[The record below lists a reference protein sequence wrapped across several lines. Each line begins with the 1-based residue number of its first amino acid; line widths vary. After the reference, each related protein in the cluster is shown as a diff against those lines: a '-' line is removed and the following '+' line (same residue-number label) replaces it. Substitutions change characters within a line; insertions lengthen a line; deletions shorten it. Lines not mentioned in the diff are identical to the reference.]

1 MLDGDLGQGFHD
13 SDIEVKF
20 LDLQLKAWEVSR
32 RQNILKFT
40 KITIR
45 SLCTPYSFYLKG
57 NIGGSESAAR
67 GARVDCDR

>member
-20 LDLQLKAWEVSR
+20 LDLQLKALESR

-40 KITIR
+40 KSTIR
-45 SLCTPYSFYLKG
+45 SLCTPYSSYLKG

-67 GARVDCDR
+67 GARVDCER